1 MTMQIIKGN
10 TQFIQKV
17 TFKPLMEFKQNHYR
31 NWK

>member
-17 TFKPLMEFKQNHYR
+17 TFEPLMEFKQNHYG